1 MKKSDKIKQHL
12 HTTLL
17 QLRTTFY
24 IYLISTKKCFQ
35 AGLRVKLSDGGRE
48 YLTLWDRE
56 KGTHYYDEGVGTVVA
71 SGRYAY
77 LGLCDVKWD
86 SGNKPEVDNTYYV
99 YNCGNDGL
107 YHLALVDEP
116 KWELPVVEERAVSEK
131 ERQTLE
137 ILREQRGVAR
147 ETLSTPATTAA
158 ALYDELRTRHGFSLP
173 RDRVGAAV
181 DESFVAWDTPLRDGQ
196 TVVFIPPVAG
206 G

>member
-1 MKKSDKIKQHL
+1 MPKKN
-12 HTTLL
+12 
-17 QLRTTFY
+17 
-24 IYLISTKKCFQ
+24 CFQ
-35 AGLRVKLSDGGRE
+35 AGLRVKLSDAGRE
-48 YLTLWDRE
+48 YLTIWDRE
-56 KGTHYYDEGVGTVVA
+56 KGTNYYDEGVGTVVA

-137 ILREQRGVAR
+137 ILREQRGANVASNHR
-147 ETLSTPATTAA
+147 CTGPAFEDANQHDYGFPQSCKSIGTKHLHDKSCLHCKSEGKNETPGTA
-158 ALYDELRTRHGFSLP
+158 
-173 RDRVGAAV
+173 
-181 DESFVAWDTPLRDGQ
+181 
-196 TVVFIPPVAG
+196 
-206 G
+206 